1 MKITLRE
8 KIITIGF
15 LFSVGCTAQ
24 DFIVDDIGYNRL
36 ANNTVEVT
44 AKRSMHYVG
53 DVTIPKKADTHIQ
66 NTAPGPPVRI
76 AEITPIIFPVPT
88 VPEIAVEKA
97 SN

>member
-53 DVTIPKKADTHIQ
+53 DVTIPKK
-66 NTAPGPPVRI
+66 
-76 AEITPIIFPVPT
+76 
-88 VPEIAVEKA
+88 VENNKI
-97 SN
+97 SY